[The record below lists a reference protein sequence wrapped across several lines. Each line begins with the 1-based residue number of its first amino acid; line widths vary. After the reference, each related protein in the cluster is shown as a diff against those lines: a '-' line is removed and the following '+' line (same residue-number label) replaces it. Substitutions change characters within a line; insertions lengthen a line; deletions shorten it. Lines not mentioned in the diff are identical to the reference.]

1 MIGKEDLKQRTQSLA
16 VEIGRLVNQLP
27 RSAAGD
33 VLGRQVLRS
42 ATSVGAN
49 YRAACRA
56 QSTPVF
62 LSKLATV
69 IEESDETQYWLEL
82 LFQLGVCPGNR
93 VSWLSMSQWIIL
105 YRLESIL
112 WGLIRWPRLHSGVR
126 WTAGRAS

>member
-16 VEIGRLVNQLP
+16 VEIVRLVNQLP

-33 VLGRQVLRS
+33 VLGRQVIRS

-82 LFQLGVCPGNR
+82 LFQLG
-93 VSWLSMSQWIIL
+93 LM
-105 YRLESIL
+105 EEHDFK
-112 WGLIRWPRLHSGVR
+112 RLHHEANEL
-126 WTAGRAS
+126 TAIFVASRKTAQTNSKARSLHPA